1 MAWLF
6 EDAKPSSQELKKM
19 SHNVELSTVTLMPA
33 NPTGSDEAD
42 FCSVSETLDWLTK
55 SGIRTTLLGVRPM
68 YQQKSPND
76 DLTIL
81 RKRVHY
87 FSLPGKAWRPISGAF
102 LFARIVG
109 QLREFQRTERID
121 VLHAHGL
128 LPCGHAAMLL
138 SKELSIPY
146 VVSVYGL
153 QDLDTVESAGRA
165 EKWRRRIA
173 LRVCAESGR
182 VVCGSE
188 QIREQ
193 VLERTNRGCRTSVVY
208 DGVNAELFS
217 PGPEPSGDVPTVL
230 SGGNFGARE
239 GHDLLIRATAAL
251 VKDFPSISLEI
262 FGDGPGRTRLEALVK
277 QQGLAGVV
285 HFLGRQPRSEVAA
298 KMKRCTLFALPSQ
311 SERVGCLHLEAMSSA
326 KAVIGCRGQGIA
338 EVIDHGTNGFLVGP
352 ENERELALALRL
364 LLHEPE
370 RRRNLAA
377 ASRDTILDRFTVQQ
391 QARNLGRIY
400 REVAG

>member
-1 MAWLF
+1 M
-6 EDAKPSSQELKKM
+6 P
-19 SHNVELSTVTLMPA
+19 HHVELSTVTLMSA
-33 NPTGSDEAD
+33 NSPGSDEAG

-55 SGIRTTLLGVRPM
+55 SGIRTTLFDVCPM
-68 YQQKSPND
+68 YQRKLPHN
-76 DLTIL
+76 DLTVL
-81 RKRVHY
+81 RKRIHY
-87 FSLPGKAWRPISGAF
+87 FSLSGKAFRPISGAF

-109 QLREFQRTERID
+109 QLRELQRRERID

-128 LPCGHAAMLL
+128 LPCGHATMLL

-146 VVSVYGL
+146 IVSVYEL

-193 VLERTNRGCRTSVVY
+193 VLKRTNRGCRTSVVY
-208 DGVNAELFS
+208 DGVDPELFS

-230 SGGNFGARE
+230 SGGNFEARE

-262 FGDGPGRTRLEALVK
+262 FGDGPGRSRIEALVK

-298 KMKRCTLFALPSQ
+298 KMKDCTLFALPSQ

-326 KAVIGCRGQGIA
+326 KAVIACRGQGIA
-338 EVIDHGTNGFLVGP
+338 EVIDHGANGFLVGP
-352 ENERELALALRL
+352 ENERELALAMGM

-377 ASRDTILDRFTVQQ
+377 ASRDTILDRFTVQE
-391 QARNLGRIY
+391 QARNLGRIF
-400 REVAG
+400 REVAV

>member
-1 MAWLF
+1 MARN
-6 EDAKPSSQELKKM
+6 PSGTE
-19 SHNVELSTVTLMPA
+19 
-33 NPTGSDEAD
+33 EAD
-42 FCSVSETLDWLTK
+42 FCSVSETLDWFTK
-55 SGIRTTLLGVRPM
+55 SGIRTTLVRVRPM
-68 YQQKSPND
+68 YQRKLPND
-76 DLTIL
+76 DLTML
-81 RKRVHY
+81 RKRIHY

-138 SKELSIPY
+138 SQELSIPY
-146 VVSVYGL
+146 IVSVYGL
-153 QDLDTVESAGRA
+153 QDL
-165 EKWRRRIA
+165 
-173 LRVCAESGR
+173 
-182 VVCGSE
+182 
-188 QIREQ
+188 
-193 VLERTNRGCRTSVVY
+193 
-208 DGVNAELFS
+208 
-217 PGPEPSGDVPTVL
+217 
-230 SGGNFGARE
+230 
-239 GHDLLIRATAAL
+239 
-251 VKDFPSISLEI
+251 ISLEI
-262 FGDGPGRTRLEALVK
+262 FGDGPGRSRLEMLVK
-277 QQGLAGVV
+277 QQRLAGVV

-311 SERVGCLHLEAMSSA
+311 SERVGCLHLEAMSCA
-326 KAVIGCRGQGIA
+326 KAVIACRGQGIA

-352 ENERELALALRL
+352 ENERELALAMRM